1 MKNALIYSLAAAT
14 AASAFAP
21 AAQQVSRSST
31 ALNEFCRGYVGGES
45 VEPMFVGDTGSK
57 NFDPL
62 KFSEVGSGRCTYPSQ
77 QFQRAV
83 GSAAVQASSP

>member
-1 MKNALIYSLAAAT
+1 MKSALIYSLAAAST
-14 AASAFAP
+14 AAAFAP
-21 AAQQVSRSST
+21 AQQASRSST

-62 KFSEVGSGRCTYPSQ
+62 KFSEVCVS
-77 QFQRAV
+77 
-83 GSAAVQASSP
+83 